1 MAENLEQSWRVFFR
15 WKVEKQVAKM
25 PRREQ
30 AMFANLVEDLIQ
42 KGPIRT
48 EWRNFS
54 KLSDREYH
62 CHLSYS
68 WVACRRV
75 ENQELEIEVYYAGSR
90 EKAPYLGLREKSVV
104 RWYDSCATSTV
115 RSKS

>member
-1 MAENLEQSWRVFFR
+1 VARHRSTQWRVFFR
-15 WKVEKQVAKM
+15 KRVEKSVTKM

-30 AMFANLVEDLIQ
+30 VLFANLVEDLER

-54 KLSDREYH
+54 KLSESEYH

-68 WVACRRV
+68 WVACWRV
-75 ENQELEIEVYYAGSR
+75 REHVLEMEVYYAGSR
-90 EKAPYLGLREKSVV
+90 EDAPY
-104 RWYDSCATSTV
+104 
-115 RSKS
+115 

>member
-1 MAENLEQSWRVFFR
+1 MADIPSRSWRVFFR
-15 WKVEKQVAKM
+15 RKVEKQVRTM

-30 AMFANLVEDLIQ
+30 IRFANLVEDLVR

-54 KLSDREYH
+54 RLSDREYH

-68 WVACRRV
+68 WVACWRV
-75 ENQELEIEVYYAGSR
+75 EDGEMEIEVYYAGSR
-90 EKAPYLGLREKSVV
+90 EKAPY
-104 RWYDSCATSTV
+104 
-115 RSKS
+115 

>member
-1 MAENLEQSWRVFFR
+1 MWLGAEGESEQRTMTEDPNDTWRVFFR
-15 WKVEKQVAKM
+15 RKVEKQVGKM

-30 AMFANLVEDLIQ
+30 VLFANLVEDLIR

-62 CHLSYS
+62 CHLSWS
-68 WVACRRV
+68 WVACCRV
-75 ENQELEIEVYYAGSR
+75 ENGEMEIEVYYAVSR
-90 EKAPYLGLREKSVV
+90 EKAPY
-104 RWYDSCATSTV
+104 
-115 RSKS
+115 

>member
-1 MAENLEQSWRVFFR
+1 MAKYSDRQWRVFYR
-15 WKVEKQVAKM
+15 RKVEKQVSKM
-25 PRREQ
+25 PRKEQ
-30 AMFANLVEDLIQ
+30 VLLANLIEDLIQ

-68 WVACRRV
+68 WVACWRT
-75 ENQELEIEVYYAGSR
+75 EDQEMEIEVYYAGSR
-90 EKAPYLGLREKSVV
+90 EKAPY
-104 RWYDSCATSTV
+104 
-115 RSKS
+115 

>member
-1 MAENLEQSWRVFFR
+1 MTEDPDDAWRVFFR
-15 WKVEKQVAKM
+15 RRVEKQVGKM

-30 AMFANLVEDLIQ
+30 VLFANLVADLIR

-62 CHLSYS
+62 CHLSWS
-68 WVACRRV
+68 WVACWRV
-75 ENQELEIEVYYAGSR
+75 ENGEMEIEVYYAGSR
-90 EKAPYLGLREKSVV
+90 EKAPY
-104 RWYDSCATSTV
+104 
-115 RSKS
+115 

>member
-1 MAENLEQSWRVFFR
+1 MAKYSDRQWRVFYR
-15 WKVEKQVAKM
+15 RKVEKQVSKM
-25 PRREQ
+25 PRKEQ
-30 AMFANLVEDLIQ
+30 VLFANLIEDLIQ

-68 WVACRRV
+68 WVACWRT
-75 ENQELEIEVYYAGSR
+75 EDQEMEIEVYYAGSR
-90 EKAPYLGLREKSVV
+90 EKAPY
-104 RWYDSCATSTV
+104 
-115 RSKS
+115 